1 MKGVLLFVR
10 AAEPEDAPRMASF
23 WKAEGRAP
31 VTGSSALIGFLLG
44 DVAAWLSF
52 DREGDDLLI
61 QDLWV
66 AQNLRRK
73 RVARALLSELDGEA
87 LRIGAGRLVIR
98 PDNEF
103 IEAFRRLG
111 FSDASEGVLVRSV
124 ERAR

>member
-1 MKGVLLFVR
+1 MKGVRLFVR
-10 AAEPEDAPRMASF
+10 RAEPGDASRMASF
-23 WKAEGRAP
+23 WKSEGRAP
-31 VTGSSALIGFLLG
+31 LAGSSALIGFLLG

-61 QDLWV
+61 RDLWV

-87 LRIGAGRLVIR
+87 LRIGAERLVIR